1 MFSLSRDVDEDGW
14 AINVVSE
21 AITKLLEIEKRIM
34 PPNNNSIGIRE
45 EKLLE
50 NQSDYGSDSLQDDA
64 RSYLKKFMDS
74 GDGESSTSEVSVKAE
89 NMIMTTE
96 YSPFGGFLDLREE
109 EDGSFYGSAINST
122 DSSVEIEDN
131 VSRKL
136 ANTVHVPQIIEKTDL
151 PATLSFD
158 IGGKHYEARAFIE
171 EESSHQVN
179 VAESVSN
186 KLEDGGHFGVS
197 GAVAATA
204 EDSVEH
210 EKEGISQT
218 DSALTN
224 DCNNVQINAVNTL
237 FKHED
242 INVGEIECMN
252 GETEGHVGMDDGNVK
267 QQVEQFSYIQHG
279 HWVDKDSS

>member
-136 ANTVHVPQIIEKTDL
+136 ANTVHGPQIIEKTDL

-171 EESSHQVN
+171 EVSSHQVN

-267 QQVEQFSYIQHG
+267 QQV
-279 HWVDKDSS
+279 